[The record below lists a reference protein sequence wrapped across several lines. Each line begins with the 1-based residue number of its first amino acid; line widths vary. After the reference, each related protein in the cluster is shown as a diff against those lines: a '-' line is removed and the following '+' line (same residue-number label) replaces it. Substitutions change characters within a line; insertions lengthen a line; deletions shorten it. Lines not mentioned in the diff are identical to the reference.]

1 MDVGEKQVG
10 SIMKGEVR
18 TIDEDEW
25 IDDVLQSCSSM
36 GVTDLVVVSPEGRFE
51 GVVTSTEIL
60 NYINPLVGVR
70 TGRKTVGHHIIIGKC
85 PRVKSMMNR
94 GHDTIRM
101 DAPLSTALR
110 HMRRDHHS
118 YLVVLDEDNMVVGRL
133 DLCDV
138 ISHLIEAGIIAP
150 STCGL

>member
-1 MDVGEKQVG
+1 MDVGERPVG

-18 TIDEDEW
+18 TVDEGER
-25 IDDVLQSCSSM
+25 IDDVLQSCSSL

-70 TGRKTVGHHIIIGKC
+70 TGRKLGHHFIMGEC
-85 PRVKSMMNR
+85 PRVSSMMSR
-94 GHDTIRM
+94 THATVRKDT
-101 DAPLSTALR
+101 PLSTALR
-110 HMRRDHHS
+110 HMRKDHRH
-118 YLVVLDEDNMVVGRL
+118 YLVVLDESDRVVGRL

-138 ISHLIEAGIIAP
+138 ISHLIEAGVIVP
-150 STCGL
+150 SSCEL